1 MASPS
6 TRTVVV
12 GGVSGFFGGGALEK
26 SPSCERVGRGTWGCG
41 CQNGCCCCGWK
52 RPPNGLVCCCGTAR
66 CGRGGRKNGSPQN
79 CAAAGDGI
87 STPATTSAPAP
98 TTPNTAKAILV
109 ERFAFIGSFPDAGS
123 LAGTWAS
130 ATKCQLEDSLQPP
143 GCRNRRG

>member
-6 TRTVVV
+6 TTTVVV
-12 GGVSGFFGGGALEK
+12 GGVSGFFGGGALEE
-26 SPSCERVGRGTWGCG
+26 SPSCDRVGAEVCRGARGA
-41 CQNGCCCCGWK
+41 CQNGCCGRKKPLNGSVGCCGI
-52 RPPNGLVCCCGTAR
+52 AR

-98 TTPNTAKAILV
+98 TTPSTAKAILV

-130 ATKCQLEDSLQPP
+130 ATKCQLE
-143 GCRNRRG
+143 